1 MDENK
6 DIKPTDSEEYS
17 AFLDEEGKSLDT
29 VSEEIP
35 VYQNAADEYHDEENI
50 FSSDNAKSAENVNMQ
65 ETADQDAEP
74 PVTPVNEVVY
84 TPTGASTYQQ
94 VNYPY
99 GSVPNGS
106 VPSGNPQQPYQLPK
120 KGVGLPDEA
129 QWEIRDYGSLSGQPK
144 KPRNNGSSF
153 GLKLFAVIMSVL
165 FVISAA
171 SFAGYYIW
179 SMQNDIN
186 TINMNSGTDSQD
198 VMPGETKPSMKIN
211 QAPQNSGGSAAVSN
225 GALTASE
232 IYEKVA
238 PSVVGVAV
246 YAQQMGQTLAGQ
258 GSGIIMSSDGYV
270 ITNAHVVT
278 SSDYLI
284 SKIEVILPDE
294 DATVYSASLVG
305 ADIATDL
312 AVLKIDAQNL
322 VPAEFGISSDL
333 SIGDT
338 VYVIGN
344 PSGLEFAG
352 SFTHGMVSALN
363 RNIYMRDLKS
373 EIEYIQTDAAINSGN
388 SGGAFINEF
397 GQVVGISAAKM
408 RVEAGYEGMGF
419 AIPIDNAKD
428 VVNSLIQN
436 GYVSGRPKIGI
447 RYEGISETIANLN
460 SIPKGIR
467 VITVGEETDAY
478 AKGIRPGD
486 IITHLDK
493 TEVYDEESV
502 RKVMQNKKAGETIQI
517 TVYQVDE
524 SGVSHTV
531 SLDVLLSEDTSNQSS
546 SSQPEIDIRE

>member
-17 AFLDEEGKSLDT
+17 AFLDNESKSLDT
-29 VSEEIP
+29 ASEEIP
-35 VYQNAADEYHDEENI
+35 VYQNAEDEYQEEENI
-50 FSSDNAKSAENVNMQ
+50 FSSDSEKSAENVNVL
-65 ETADQDAEP
+65 ETADEDAEP

-84 TPTGASTYQQ
+84 TPTGAPAYQQ

-99 GSVPNGS
+99 GSMPG
-106 VPSGNPQQPYQLPK
+106 GNPQQPYQQPYQPPK

-144 KPRNNGSSF
+144 KPRNNSNSF

-171 SFAGYYIW
+171 SFAGYYVW
-179 SMQNDIN
+179 NMKSDIN
-186 TINMNSGTDSQD
+186 TINMNNDTASQD
-198 VMPGETKPSMKIN
+198 DVPDETKPSMKIN
-211 QAPQNSGGSAAVSN
+211 QAPQSSGGADVSN

-258 GSGIIMSSDGYV
+258 GSGIIMTSDGYV

-278 SSDYLI
+278 SSDYVI

-294 DATVYSASLVG
+294 DETVYSASLVG
-305 ADIATDL
+305 ADTATDL

-493 TEVYDEESV
+493 SEVYDEESV
-502 RKVMQNKKAGETIQI
+502 RKVMQTKKAGETIQV

-531 SLDVLLSEDTSNQSS
+531 NLDVLLSEDTSNQSS
-546 SSQPEIDIRE
+546 SPQP